1 MKGFLGLTPARHFL
15 QFDPLRMCASR
26 RRSAVMSYRVA
37 FKLVMEVIELTS
49 MSQRAGSIVF
59 GYWKCME
66 SIDARRPLIDQRRR
80 DGGGKRV
87 PGITS
92 GLL

>member
-1 MKGFLGLTPARHFL
+1 MHRHHTGFLAEPEIMKGFLGLTPARHFL

-49 MSQRAGSIVF
+49 MSQRAGSIVAI
-59 GYWKCME
+59 GNAWNL
-66 SIDARRPLIDQRRR
+66 ST
-80 DGGGKRV
+80 
-87 PGITS
+87 PGDP
-92 GLL
+92 